1 MNEIVHAPAVAPVTT
16 SDRKAQIV
24 VSPGGITAWLVE
36 EHAVPLIAVDFAFI
50 GGAAHDPDGRSGTA
64 RMLTSLLDEGAG
76 PYDASAFQEAMA
88 DKAIH
93 ISFQASHDVMTGGMR
108 TLSRYRDDAF
118 ELLRLAVTA
127 PRLDAEPIA
136 RIRAALISHV
146 KSEASDPG
154 TLASR
159 LFTRSAVPGHPY
171 SKPVGGT
178 LETLAAIT
186 RDDLVNAHAR
196 TFARAN
202 LRIAV
207 VGAIDAATL
216 GGLLDHVFGAL
227 PANPDLAAIPMTE
240 LTGMG
245 RILHQDLDIP
255 QTYFRFG
262 RPGIAWTDP
271 DYAAAAVV
279 DHILGGGSFTSRL
292 WTEIRETR
300 GLTYGIGTQVT
311 PYLASAFQGGS
322 TFTKNERARELY
334 DVLMAEYARM
344 AADGP
349 TDAEVEE
356 AKTYIAGSYPLGF
369 DTSSKIANK
378 LLNHA
383 VYDLGIDYVDRYRAM
398 IGAVTPEEA
407 RLVAKRLYGDGSL
420 LISVVGR
427 PQGLPLPN

>member
-1 MNEIVHAPAVAPVTT
+1 MNAVANAPTLPPAT
-16 SDRKAQIV
+16 APDRKAQVV

-36 EHAVPLIAVDFAFI
+36 EYAVPLIAVDFAFI
-50 GGAAHDPDGRSGTA
+50 GGASHDAKGKAGTA
-64 RMLTSLLDEGAG
+64 RMLASLLDEGAG
-76 PYDASAFQEAMA
+76 KYDSSAFQEAMA
-88 DKAIH
+88 DKAIQ
-93 ISFQASHDVMTGGMR
+93 IGFSASHDVVTGGMR
-108 TLSRYRDDAF
+108 TLSRYREDAF
-118 ELLRLAVTA
+118 ELLRLAVNE
-127 PRLDAEPIA
+127 PRFDDEPIA
-136 RIRAALISHV
+136 RIRAGLSAEI

-159 LFTRSAVPGHPY
+159 LFAHSGISDHPY
-171 SKPVGGT
+171 GIPVGGD
-178 LETLAAIT
+178 LETVAAIT
-186 RDDLVNAHAR
+186 REDIINARACS
-196 TFARAN
+196 FARSN

-207 VGAIDAATL
+207 VGAIDAKTL
-216 GGLLDHVFGAL
+216 SGLLDHVFAAL
-227 PANPDLAAIPMTE
+227 PASPQLATIPHVE

-245 RILHQDLDIP
+245 RIVHQDLDIP

-300 GLTYGIGTQVT
+300 GLTYGIGTSVR
-311 PYLASAFQGGS
+311 PFLACSLQGGS

-349 TDAEVEE
+349 SDTEVEE

-369 DTSSKIANK
+369 DSSGKIANK
-378 LLNHA
+378 MLNHA
-383 VYDLGIDYVDRYRAM
+383 IYDLGIDYVDRYRAM
-398 IGAVTPEEA
+398 IGAVTLEDA
-407 RLVAKRLYGDGSL
+407 RRVAKRLYGDGGL
-420 LISVVGR
+420 LICVVGR
-427 PQGLPLPN
+427 PQELPM